1 MKSIVSRLVAL
12 EEINK
17 AKCDRKEIERLATT
31 PILFISPWKL
41 ITNEINVTYYPR
53 GRKNGAEWEMTVSM
67 DEVLEIIDIVDSRC
81 YADVSM
87 GRCLEWLYL
96 LHTGRQNGTGNNNI
110 SCHSDEEIER
120 VTEQWK
126 AEYPELLFLESEEGQ
141 ELVRV
146 LQKLPQEMFF
156 SARKWINEFGGE
168 Q

>member
-12 EEINK
+12 EEIQK
-17 AKCDRKEIERLATT
+17 AKDDRKEIEHLETT
-31 PILFISPWKL
+31 PILFIAPWEL
-41 ITNEINVTYYPR
+41 IKNEINVTYYPR
-53 GRKNGAEWEMTVSM
+53 GRKNGAEWERTVSM
-67 DEVLEIIDIVDSRC
+67 DEVLEIIDIVDSGC

-96 LHTGRQNGTGNNNI
+96 LHTGRKNRTGKDN
-110 SCHSDEEIER
+110 SPHYSDEQIER

-141 ELVRV
+141 ELARV
-146 LQKLPQEMFF
+146 LKKLPQGMFF